1 MEKKTAIVTG
11 ANSGIGEAIVAALRE
26 GGWKVIGL
34 TRADCDLSDL
44 TATEEY
50 ANKLAE
56 DNPIINALIHVAGI
70 YHSEDEAFGRHDL
83 EDYDTHWITAT
94 MNVGVTSFM
103 VLASKLLPNIARDG
117 IVIGVTG
124 TFENTGASG
133 WLPYYTSKRALED
146 FLVGLAQDYKSG
158 PRVYGI
164 SPSDTNT
171 PAYAKFFPDDAKDA
185 QPTTSISLLVEH
197 LLEGDSPY
205 HNGDIIVVKHKK
217 AAKGFHL

>member
-1 MEKKTAIVTG
+1 MDKRTAIVTG
-11 ANSGIGEAIVAALRE
+11 ANSGIGEAIIKAMQA
-26 GGWKVIGL
+26 GGWNVIGL
-34 TRADCDLSDL
+34 TRGDCDLSDL
-44 TATEEY
+44 AAVE
-50 ANKLAE
+50 ALAQKIQDE
-56 DNPIINALIHVAGI
+56 VPVINALIHVAGI

-83 EDYDTHWITAT
+83 EDYETKWITAT

-103 VLASKLLPNIARDG
+103 VLTSKLLPNIARDG
-117 IVIGVTG
+117 VVIGITG

-146 FLVGLAQDYKSG
+146 FLVGLSQDYKSG

-171 PAYAKFFPDDAKDA
+171 PAYVKFFPDDAKDA
-185 QPTTSISLLVEH
+185 QPSTSISLLVEH

-205 HNGDIIVVKHKK
+205 HNGDIIVVKNKK